1 MERITS
7 YLPSKKEIVSFLA
20 LAMCLFLCVSL
31 FMTINLNVAYCADTN
46 TNTNTNTTTNTN
58 AMAQSISDVITLGAT
73 KIYSIFRAI
82 VIPIVIAIIGY
93 SGLLLLGGSAQSMTK
108 AKTVLIY
115 CFIGTVLIVFAPL
128 IGKEVAGWLNDS
140 STYSGD
146 LGDYNPLK

>member
-1 MERITS
+1 MDRFTS
-7 YLPSKKEIVSFLA
+7 NLPSKKEITRFLA
-20 LAMCLFLCVSL
+20 LTMCLFLCVSMWMICNMNTA
-31 FMTINLNVAYCADTN
+31 FCADPTTTTTPSTN
-46 TNTNTNTTTNTN
+46 TST
-58 AMAQSISDVITLGAT
+58 MAKSISDVITLGAS

-93 SGLLLLGGSAQSMTK
+93 AGLLLLGGSAQSMTK

-128 IGKEVAGWLNDS
+128 IGNEVGGWLNSS

-146 LGDYNPLK
+146 LKDYNPLD